1 MREAYRTK
9 VRPISGTDYHEVY
22 HRARSVYQNIK
33 AKTKR
38 RPYVRSVYFK
48 KSKIFLDYFWE
59 HLHQKNWRDR
69 LQRLKFYPIAIDLI
83 KNSRYEPESKQNP
96 NRPNEIMHRFAGMT
110 SDKKKFFVQIKE
122 DKRTDK
128 KVLLSVFPE
137 R

>member
-1 MREAYRTK
+1 MQYYRTK
-9 VRPISGTDYHEVY
+9 VKPLAGTDYREV
-22 HRARSVYQNIK
+22 HDRSYNIYRVLK

-38 RPYVRSVYFK
+38 RPYVRSAYFQ

-69 LQRLKFYPIAIDLI
+69 LQRLKFYPAAIDLI
-83 KNSRYEPESKQNP
+83 KNSKYEPESKENP
-96 NRPNEIMHRFAGMT
+96 NRPTEIMHRFAGIT
-110 SDKKKFFVQIKE
+110 SDKRKFFVQIKE

-128 KVLLSVFPE
+128 KVFLSVFPD